1 LTLRNLL
8 PGALWLG
15 FALGSGTAFLR
26 NGSLLSLT
34 MAAVNLLIAALFIL
48 RRPEV
53 SSQASKPGAAASLPL
68 APESAAT
75 PGLMASVLAW
85 TGTFLP
91 FLLRPDGTHPPLA
104 LAFQLLGVIGIVLS
118 LSALGRCFG
127 LSPAR
132 RGVVTHGLYGWVRHP
147 LYAAE
152 LLYFLGVVIAA
163 PLPSNLLVWA
173 ALLLIQLRRAQN
185 EERWLAADDAYR
197 DYLGAVCYRFVPG
210 VL

>member
-1 LTLRNLL
+1 MTLRNLL

-34 MAAVNLLIAALFIL
+34 MAAVNLLIAALFLL
-48 RRPEV
+48 RRPEASAE
-53 SSQASKPGAAASLPL
+53 SSDAPL
-68 APESAAT
+68 AGLSAS
-75 PGLMASVLAW
+75 GLAW

-91 FLLRPDGTHPPLA
+91 FLLRPDGSYPPLA
-104 LAFQLLGVIGIVLS
+104 LALQILGVIGIVLS

-152 LLYFLGVVIAA
+152 LLYFLGVAIAA
-163 PLPSNLLVWA
+163 PLPSNLLIWA

-185 EERWLAADDAYR
+185 EERCLAADARYR
-197 DYLGAVCYRFVPG
+197 DYLLAVRYRFVPG
-210 VL
+210 LL

>member
-1 LTLRNLL
+1 MTLRNLL

-34 MAAVNLLIAALFIL
+34 MAAVNLLIAALFL
-48 RRPEV
+48 MRRSEASAETGKPEPDA
-53 SSQASKPGAAASLPL
+53 QL
-68 APESAAT
+68 

-91 FLLRPDGTHPPLA
+91 FLLRPDGSHPPLA
-104 LAFQLLGVIGIVLS
+104 LALQLVGVFGIVLS

-152 LLYFLGVVIAA
+152 MLYFLGVVIAA
-163 PLPSNLLVWA
+163 PLPSNLVIWT

-185 EERWLAADDAYR
+185 EERCLAADAAYR
-197 DYLGAVCYRFVPG
+197 DYLGAVRYRFVPG

>member
-1 LTLRNLL
+1 MTLRNLL

-34 MAAVNLLIAALFIL
+34 MAAVNLLIAALFLL
-48 RRPEV
+48 RRPEA
-53 SSQASKPGAAASLPL
+53 SAEPSEPASQAPRA
-68 APESAAT
+68 
-75 PGLMASVLAW
+75 GLSASVLAW
-85 TGTFLP
+85 SGTFLP
-91 FLLRPDGTHPPLA
+91 FLLRPDGSYPPLA
-104 LAFQLLGVIGIVLS
+104 LALQILGVIGIVLS

-152 LLYFLGVVIAA
+152 LLYFLGVAIAA
-163 PLPSNLLVWA
+163 PLPSNLLIWA

-185 EERWLAADDAYR
+185 EERCLAADARYR
-197 DYLGAVCYRFVPG
+197 DYLGAVRYRFVPG
-210 VL
+210 LL